1 MQTRKLGYTD
11 LDLTTVGFGA
21 ASIGGG
27 RDYANRH
34 RDDAEGIATVH
45 AALDLGINWID
56 VAPKYGNGHGEE
68 LVGRAL
74 AERSERVIVATK
86 CGNREHAD
94 GSGYR
99 SLKAESIREEVEL
112 SLHRL
117 NVDVIDL
124 YQIHHP
130 RPDKEIEEG
139 WSTIADLIK
148 EGKIRYGG
156 VSNFTPD
163 QLSRVQA
170 IHPVASLQPVYS
182 MLMRDIEVELLDYCT
197 ANDIGVI
204 PYSPMQSGLLTGK
217 FTREYIDALPAN
229 DWRKRYQRAFREP
242 NLTANLALVEKLR
255 PIAARYGRPLGQ
267 LAIAW
272 TLRRPDITA
281 VIVGARRPSQIEES
295 APAGDWALPDD
306 VLAEIAQL
314 LAENEEA
321 TK

>member
-11 LDLTTVGFGA
+11 LNLTNVGFGA

-27 RDYANRH
+27 AAFGNAY
-34 RDDAEGIATVH
+34 RDDAESIATVH

-56 VAPKYGNGHGEE
+56 VAPLYGYGRGEE
-68 LVGRAL
+68 VVGRAL

-86 CGNREHAD
+86 CGRRQRAD
-94 GSGYR
+94 GSAYT

-112 SLHRL
+112 SLRRL

-124 YQIHHP
+124 YQIHLP
-130 RPDKEIEEG
+130 RPDEEIEEG

-156 VSNFTPD
+156 VSNFTLS
-163 QLSRVQA
+163 QLKRVQA

-182 MLMRDIEVELLDYCT
+182 MLLRDIEVELLDYCA

-217 FTREYIDALPAN
+217 FTREHIDGLPAT
-229 DWRKRYQRAFREP
+229 DWRRSQRPFKEP
-242 NLTANLALVEKLR
+242 NLTANLEFVEKLR
-255 PIAARYGRPLGQ
+255 QLVTRLGRPMGQ

-281 VIVGARRPSQIEES
+281 VIVGARKPSQIEES
-295 APAGDWALPDD
+295 APAGDWLLPDD
-306 VLAEIAQL
+306 VLAEIEQL

-321 TK
+321 KK

>member
-11 LDLTTVGFGA
+11 LHLTTVGFGA

-27 RDYANRH
+27 RAYGNAF
-34 RDDAEGIATVH
+34 RDDAESIATVH

-56 VAPKYGNGHGEE
+56 VAPLYGNGHGEE

-74 AERSERVIVATK
+74 AERSERVIIATK
-86 CGNREHAD
+86 CGRRQRAD
-94 GSGYR
+94 GSGYA

-112 SLHRL
+112 SLRRL
-117 NVDVIDL
+117 NVDIIDL
-124 YQIHHP
+124 YQIHRP
-130 RPDKEIEEG
+130 RPDEEIEEG
-139 WSTIADLIK
+139 WSAIADLIT

-156 VSNFTPD
+156 VSNFTLD
-163 QLSRVQA
+163 QLKRVQA

-182 MLMRDIEVELLDYCT
+182 LLMRDIEAELLGYCA

-217 FTREYIDALPAN
+217 FTREHIDSLPAT
-229 DWRKRYQRAFREP
+229 DWRRSQRPFMEP
-242 NLTANLALVEKLR
+242 NLTVNLAFVETLR
-255 PIAARYGRPLGQ
+255 PIAARYGRPMGQ

-272 TLRRPDITA
+272 ALRRPEITA

-295 APAGDWALPDD
+295 APAGDWNLDED
-306 VLAEIAQL
+306 LLAEIDAL
-314 LAENEEA
+314 LSELP
-321 TK
+321 